1 MSRSCKICWIILAV
15 FFVGNLVV
23 LSLWLTNS
31 GNSSQTGQLE
41 NKSKEK
47 LKAQWK
53 QRFMQKLDLDDAQ
66 YDEFERLRNQHLKD
80 VFIYQKQIDS
90 LKEGL
95 MNQTFTKSSDSA
107 VIHGNINEIAELQKE
122 IEFLNFNHYR
132 KVRSVCRNEDQRE
145 KLDQTFRHWMEKPPG
160 RHRRG
165 RGPR

>member
-1 MSRSCKICWIILAV
+1 V

-31 GNSSQTGQLE
+31 DNGSQTGQFE
-41 NKSKEK
+41 NKNKEK

-66 YDEFERLRNQHLKD
+66 FDEFERLRNQHIKAI
-80 VFIYQKQIDS
+80 FTCQKQIDS

-95 MNQTFTKSSDSA
+95 MDQTFTKSSDSA
-107 VIHGNINEIAELQKE
+107 VVHVNITEIAELQKE

-132 KVRSVCRNEDQRE
+132 KIRSVCRNEEQRE
-145 KLDQTFRHWMEKPPG
+145 KLDQTFRHWIENPPG

-165 RGPR
+165 RGPH